1 MFSNNLANN
10 IKQGEWKKKR
20 ISNGKVRKKNKNHLQ
35 IETKDT
41 GPDKSR
47 YTG

>member
-1 MFSNNLANN
+1 MFSDNLANN
-10 IKQGEWKKKR
+10 IKQGEWKKKN
-20 ISNGKVRKKNKNHLQ
+20 IIWKSKKKNKNQLQ

-47 YTG
+47 YRG